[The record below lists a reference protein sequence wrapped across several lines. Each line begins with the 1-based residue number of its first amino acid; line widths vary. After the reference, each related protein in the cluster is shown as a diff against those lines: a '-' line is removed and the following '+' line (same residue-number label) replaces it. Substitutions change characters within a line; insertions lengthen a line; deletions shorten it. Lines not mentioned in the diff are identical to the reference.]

1 MAANHFSKNYRKLA
15 ALDTSVCIMDQSTVD
30 DDEFSDCS
38 GDSSSSQMS
47 TSSDSSSSVRES
59 ARKQFES
66 TKITT
71 EIINLPKE
79 LCEDKSVFNE
89 FFSLETWHSLSDP
102 IRKHLGLFLPAFSD
116 NVESER
122 RNTIEALFSNRI
134 TRFGSCPLERLQ
146 RMLEEGNCRPEISTL
161 NKSIAKAERR
171 EQRFQECERLT
182 EVARKVSMSRERT
195 LRAVC
200 HGTRF
205 RGSNSGQQYAYA
217 SKSPLFSSANSLRA
231 KKRYL
236 QEVSSIAEQLNL
248 PDILSDDEKCPDG
261 TMNYIPRKQRRLFG
275 TAQGGAASPGA
286 DVRIVNTLGFKDE
299 QTTTGYL
306 VGPNGKISIS
316 DNHYRD
322 LLVHHKRRKISE
334 PDHPELDCQ
343 EIKLKDVVSRT
354 QASSGYRR
362 IMPLPKVN
370 VAEDTSMQEEKL
382 KSQLNVSIP
391 LTYPE
396 SSSSGDL
403 KTPIVK
409 LLPQDTV
416 KSVDQTTL
424 DVGNSDESLSLN
436 NTAESSRAAS
446 ETEVYIKTIRLDSEK
461 DIDENSMDANL
472 TETQEVVDNN
482 VSIQSMVLPMDAPND
497 TKEESCEPNHTF
509 KPIIDTQLQDK
520 IESTSEEPI
529 GRSTPHVDNTSIA
542 EEENDQTTTTLKAQ
556 LNLNEDTIDHVTEQ
570 SNVQLQSTLPSVEK
584 SSYEKSMPELMQGTH
599 KCFLSLVRDMFCS
612 TPDHRLTIDELK
624 VKLNVW
630 LKTPIAALNDWYL
643 QADDKWVDMLHSA
656 ILFLSGEFSDQPD
669 DFVPYIEHKV
679 QLNIYQWIGASR
691 DSDYRLFDLCQYWLR
706 RRHEMGVRIL
716 SKPVKATSLKQKHA
730 SPNSST
736 TVEDDDGS
744 SERTISPPPP
754 RYPTDW
760 SVRKATDEEI
770 QLFREQERRRY
781 ENPHMAF
788 TYKQHSYNS
797 VVGPVKGIYTQ
808 VPGISKARGHNML
821 VAERPNFV
829 TILTLVRDATARLPN
844 GEGTRADIC
853 ELLKSSQYISPT
865 ATDQVL
871 QTIVSG
877 ALDRMHTEHDP
888 CVKYDTKRK
897 IWIYLHRNRTE
908 EEFERLHHQ
917 YQGVA
922 KHKKPVYRK
931 SKSKEALGTTPK
943 KAISE
948 PLIKSNSQSSV
959 ENDSVHSEP
968 IPDIGNILTT
978 STPVES
984 PVSLPT
990 TSILI
995 KPNVMTSVA
1004 NDKAAPGST
1013 LSSLISPQ
1021 KVSILTNTSIESSP
1035 QVTQPEPTEECF
1047 IKIQAK
1053 DNISPKITVC
1063 TSSPTVSQAKE
1074 VVPIRVTTPC
1084 KIQAVQLTTTQPQV
1098 ISRPVKSIL
1107 SAEKIDPTAAKSI
1120 LSKKIIT
1127 TSVPNK
1133 PLVISS
1139 APTTQS
1145 NICNIPGT
1153 IPVQVS
1159 MATGDGN
1166 HGVAHSFIVPVSVG
1180 TESISSTR
1188 ARLIPATSQISIAK
1202 PPNRVQNVSPSATPV
1217 TAVKAT
1223 TSLLQP
1229 KNPMSLLTSVPS
1241 VTAKTVVQPSESFV
1255 MTANRQQKVTCLS
1268 AGSSNSLPNS
1278 SSVLIKTDS
1287 GTPTSGVEIINT
1299 ITMPKG
1305 QQSVLTP
1312 AQQKQIL
1319 QNLLAQQNKQ
1329 VFTSKSVIL
1338 GQSVSSVANSACIV
1352 NSANVTTNA
1361 QNIQQIKG
1369 ARQLQKIPALTL
1381 SSSNTRGTPT
1391 VFQTIGS
1398 SVGSPH
1404 VIQIKSAGNVLSGA
1418 GGAKIRPIV
1427 ATVKEQAQIKQLQ
1440 QQSLI
1445 AKSINLP
1452 LKNDGQEIN
1461 IVRPSQNVNVL
1472 TDVSKT
1478 SPSLVQTAVPGTS
1491 VTQIIKSSTPIVH
1504 QSPNVIR
1511 TVNVSQG
1518 TPHVM
1523 AKVVKNVGENQI
1535 LTLDSILPRQQQI
1548 TDAAIRLADPKTMK
1562 TQLIHLSSSGP
1573 SGTPIAQ
1580 YAMVPQNR
1588 NIISVAQSS
1597 GPCTT
1602 PTIITTTANRIA
1614 DPKTT
1619 HMLATSHS
1627 AVTSVSH
1634 TPVTSVALRNGP
1646 EAGSNLMQPVQVTQ
1660 AQLQQQTTSQ
1670 VVTKITGTPKM
1681 LSAKV
1686 RNGTSF
1692 INSSSINFATIG
1704 GNPLIIASKPAIR
1717 PESIQHNGA
1726 NTVFQTT
1733 PVSAESA
1740 NIVYGRQAVKVQGN
1754 IVSQGHV
1761 NIVNAQQGNA
1771 APTQKLLL
1779 SNQLVKVRTVP
1790 RQPHQMQISFAQ
1802 QPGVSTG
1809 LGANTGISVV
1819 KTPTMVTEQHD
1830 KPTLGNVSQKPTVV
1844 ATPIKAT
1851 QKVGI
1856 RLNQPT
1862 QRVVLATQGGQLVTQ
1877 QIIVPQGF
1885 QGGAFNI
1892 KRLKVIPVSTQ
1903 QKAGSIL
1910 RPQIVTTQ
1918 NKSAAS
1924 TISTASNLSVSE
1936 TAIDGNNKLYHV
1948 FNAGV
1953 SSSSNPND
1961 SVELNL
1967 DPNTK

>member
-1 MAANHFSKNYRKLA
+1 
-15 ALDTSVCIMDQSTVD
+15 MDQSAVE
-30 DDEFSDCS
+30 DDEYSNLS
-38 GDSSSSQMS
+38 GDTSSSQMS
-47 TSSDSSSSVRES
+47 TSSDSSASVKES
-59 ARKQFES
+59 ARRQFES

-79 LCEDKSVFNE
+79 LCEDKEVFKE
-89 FFSLETWHSLSDP
+89 FFSMETWHSLSDP
-102 IRKHLGLFLPAFSD
+102 IRKHLGMYLPMFTDNIEFEKKSIIESLF
-116 NVESER
+116 N
-122 RNTIEALFSNRI
+122 NRL
-134 TRFGSCPLERLQ
+134 TRFDSCPLERLQ

-182 EVARKVSMSRERT
+182 EVARKVSMSRERI
-195 LRAVC
+195 LRTVC
-200 HGTRF
+200 QSAPR
-205 RGSNSGQQYAYA
+205 SYSSGQQFVY
-217 SKSPLFSSANSLRA
+217 SSRSPLFSSANAMRA

-236 QEVSSIAEQLNL
+236 QEVGSIAEQLNL
-248 PDILSDDEKCPDG
+248 PDILSDDEKCTEA

-275 TAQGGAASPGA
+275 TVQGGAASPGA
-286 DVRIVNTLGFKDE
+286 DVRIVNTLGYKDE

-316 DNHYRD
+316 DSHYRE
-322 LLVHHKRRKISE
+322 LLVQHKRRKITE
-334 PDHPELDCQ
+334 LDHPELDCQ

-370 VAEDTSMQEEKL
+370 ITEDAFVPEGKL
-382 KSQLNVSIP
+382 QNQLNIMTP
-391 LTYPE
+391 TAYPE
-396 SSSSGDL
+396 SSTSNDVKAQVANPLAQDMVSSA
-403 KTPIVK
+403 
-409 LLPQDTV
+409 
-416 KSVDQTTL
+416 DQNTI
-424 DVGNSDESLSLN
+424 DGGNSDESLSLN
-436 NTAESSRAAS
+436 NTAESSRATS
-446 ETEVYIKTIRLDSEK
+446 ETEVYIKTIRFDSEK
-461 DIDENSMDANL
+461 STDEGNTEVNL
-472 TETQEVVDNN
+472 TTPQDTGNNNDALRSMALVADEVNSNARIPYETIN
-482 VSIQSMVLPMDAPND
+482 V
-497 TKEESCEPNHTF
+497 F
-509 KPIIDTQLQDK
+509 KPIN
-520 IESTSEEPI
+520 ESTISENIECEQDVPI
-529 GRSTPHVDNTSIA
+529 GRSTPHMDRISIT
-542 EEENDQTTTTLKAQ
+542 EEERNQSVSMNPQFNSDENPPSVKS
-556 LNLNEDTIDHVTEQ
+556 IIEQ
-570 SNVQLQSTLPSVEK
+570 SNEQLHSILPGIEK
-584 SSYEKSMPELMQGTH
+584 SSYEKSMPELMQETH
-599 KCFLSLVRDMFCS
+599 KCFLSLIRDMFCS

-643 QADDKWVDMLHSA
+643 QADDKWDEMLHSA

-669 DFVPYIEHKV
+669 DFVPYIEHKI

-691 DSDYRLFDLCQYWLR
+691 DSDHRLLDLCQYWLR
-706 RRHEMGVRIL
+706 RRYEMGIRIQ
-716 SKPVKATSLKQKHA
+716 SKPMKVTSTKQKYA

-736 TVEDDDGS
+736 TIEDDDGS

-760 SVRKATDEEI
+760 SVRKATEEEM

-931 SKSKEALGTTPK
+931 TKSKETPGTTPK

-948 PLIKSNSQSSV
+948 PLIKSNSQSSM
-959 ENDSVHSEP
+959 ENDSIHSEP
-968 IPDIGNILTT
+968 TLDIGSI
-978 STPVES
+978 SMPSVES
-984 PVSLPT
+984 PVTLAP
-990 TSILI
+990 TSILV
-995 KPNVMTSVA
+995 KSNVTTVLA
-1004 NDKAAPGST
+1004 NDKATSST
-1013 LSSLISPQ
+1013 LPSLISPQ
-1021 KVSILTNTSIESSP
+1021 KIGIPPITTVEQNTQI
-1035 QVTQPEPTEECF
+1035 TQPEATEGSF
-1047 IKIQAK
+1047 IKIQAME
-1053 DNISPKITVC
+1053 NVSPKITVC
-1063 TSSPTVSQAKE
+1063 TNAPLVSQAKE
-1074 VVPIRVTTPC
+1074 AVPIRVATPC
-1084 KIQAVQLTTTQPQV
+1084 KIQAVHISTTQPQV
-1098 ISRPVKSIL
+1098 IARPVKTIL
-1107 SAEKIDPTAAKSI
+1107 PTDKTDPTAAKSI
-1120 LSKKIIT
+1120 LTKKIIT
-1127 TSVPNK
+1127 TTVPAK
-1133 PLVISS
+1133 PLVITS
-1139 APTTQS
+1139 APATTS
-1145 NICNIPGT
+1145 NICNISGA

-1159 MATGDGN
+1159 MAPADAER
-1166 HGVAHSFIVPVSVG
+1166 GVAHSFIVPVSLG
-1180 TESISSTR
+1180 AESASPAR
-1188 ARLIPATSQISIAK
+1188 ARLIPATSSHVSISK
-1202 PPNRVQNVSPSATPV
+1202 PPNRVQTVPSNTAPVNV
-1217 TAVKAT
+1217 VKAA

-1229 KNPMSLLTSVPS
+1229 KNPMSLLTQVSNATVKS
-1241 VTAKTVVQPSESFV
+1241 VVQQQESFV
-1255 MTANRQQKVTCLS
+1255 MATNRQQKVTCVS
-1268 AGSSNSLPNS
+1268 ASASSSLPTSS
-1278 SSVLIKTDS
+1278 SSVLLKAES
-1287 GTPTSGVEIINT
+1287 ATPTSGVEIINT
-1299 ITMPKG
+1299 ITVPKG

-1329 VFTSKSVIL
+1329 VFTSKPVIL
-1338 GQSVSSVANSACIV
+1338 GQSVSSGTNTACII
-1352 NSANVTTNA
+1352 NSANISTNV

-1369 ARQLQKIPALTL
+1369 ARQIQKIPALTL
-1381 SSSNTRGTPT
+1381 SSSSTRGTST

-1427 ATVKEQAQIKQLQ
+1427 ATVKEQAQIKQLS

-1445 AKSINLP
+1445 TKAINLP

-1461 IVRPSQNVNVL
+1461 VVKPTTNMNVL
-1472 TDVSKT
+1472 VDVPKA
-1478 SPSLVQTAVPGTS
+1478 SPSLVHTAIPGTS
-1491 VTQIIKSSTPIVH
+1491 VTQIIKSSAPIIH
-1504 QSPNVIR
+1504 PSSNVIR

-1518 TPHVM
+1518 TPQVV

-1535 LTLDSILPRQQQI
+1535 LSLDSIIPRHQQI

-1573 SGTPIAQ
+1573 SGSPIAQ
-1580 YAMVPQNR
+1580 YAVVPQNR
-1588 NIISVAQSS
+1588 SIISVAQSS
-1597 GPCTT
+1597 AHCHT
-1602 PTIITTTANRIA
+1602 PTILTTTANRSA
-1614 DPKTT
+1614 DPKST
-1619 HMLATSHS
+1619 HVLATNHGT
-1627 AVTSVSH
+1627 VTSVSH
-1634 TPVTSVALRNGP
+1634 TPA
-1646 EAGSNLMQPVQVTQ
+1646 TQ
-1660 AQLQQQTTSQ
+1660 GQLQQQSIPQ
-1670 VVTKITGTPKM
+1670 VITKITGSPKM

-1717 PESIQHNGA
+1717 PETIQHNGA
-1726 NTVFQTT
+1726 NAVFQST
-1733 PVSAESA
+1733 PVSTESA

-1761 NIVNAQQGNA
+1761 NIVNAQQSGNA
-1771 APTQKLLL
+1771 STQKLLL
-1779 SNQLVKVRTVP
+1779 NNQLVKVRTVP

-1802 QPGVSTG
+1802 QPGVTTG

-1819 KTPTMVTEQHD
+1819 KTPSAGIALEQQD
-1830 KPTLGNVSQKPTVV
+1830 KPTMSNVVQKPTVV

-1892 KRLKVIPVSTQ
+1892 KRLKVIPVNNQ
-1903 QKAGSIL
+1903 QKGSIL
-1910 RPQIVTTQ
+1910 RPQIITTQ
-1918 NKSAAS
+1918 SKPAAS
-1924 TISTASNLSVSE
+1924 SNNTATSLNVSD
-1936 TAIDGNNKLYHV
+1936 TAIDGSSKLYHV
-1948 FNAGV
+1948 FNA
-1953 SSSSNPND
+1953 SSSSTSNPND
-1961 SVELNL
+1961 SVDINL

>member
-1 MAANHFSKNYRKLA
+1 M
-15 ALDTSVCIMDQSTVD
+15 
-30 DDEFSDCS
+30 
-38 GDSSSSQMS
+38 
-47 TSSDSSSSVRES
+47 
-59 ARKQFES
+59 
-66 TKITT
+66 
-71 EIINLPKE
+71 
-79 LCEDKSVFNE
+79 
-89 FFSLETWHSLSDP
+89 
-102 IRKHLGLFLPAFSD
+102 FLPAFTD
-116 NVESER
+116 NVEFEKRS
-122 RNTIEALFSNRI
+122 TIESLFSNRI

-146 RMLEEGNCRPEISTL
+146 RMLEDGNCRPEISTL

-182 EVARKVSMSRERT
+182 DLARKVSISRERT

-200 HGTRF
+200 HGARL
-205 RGSNSGQQYAYA
+205 RGLSGRQCVYP
-217 SKSPLFSSANSLRA
+217 SKSPLFSSANALRA

-275 TAQGGAASPGA
+275 TVQGGAASPGA

-322 LLVHHKRRKISE
+322 LLVHHKRRKITE

-370 VAEDTSMQEEKL
+370 VAEDIPMPEEKL

-391 LTYPE
+391 SAYPE
-396 SSSSGDL
+396 SCSSSDI
-403 KTPIVK
+403 KTPI
-409 LLPQDTV
+409 LTPLPQDTV
-416 KSVDQTTL
+416 KSAERIPL
-424 DVGNSDESLSLN
+424 DVANSDESLSLN
-436 NTAESSRAAS
+436 NTADSSRAAS

-461 DIDENSMDANL
+461 ENDENSMDAGL
-472 TETQEVVDNN
+472 TATQGTEDNN
-482 VSIQSMVLPMDAPND
+482 IAVQPVIVAADDMDGNKEVSFESSNTFQPISD
-497 TKEESCEPNHTF
+497 TPVQE
-509 KPIIDTQLQDK
+509 K
-520 IESTSEEPI
+520 IECVADDPI
-529 GRSTPHVDNTSIA
+529 GRSTPHPENISIT
-542 EEENDQTTTTLKAQ
+542 EEENSQTTLMKSS
-556 LNLNEDTIDHVTEQ
+556 LSKLNEDAVDHAVEQ
-570 SNVQLQSTLPSVEK
+570 TNALLQPVLPSVEK
-584 SSYEKSMPELMQGTH
+584 TSYEKSMPELMQGTH

-624 VKLNVW
+624 LKLNVW

-643 QADDKWVDMLHSA
+643 QADDKWDDMLHSA

-669 DFVPYIEHKV
+669 DFVPYIEHKI

-691 DSDYRLFDLCQYWLR
+691 DSDYRLVDLCQYWLR

-716 SKPVKATSLKQKHA
+716 SKPMKTTNTKQKHA

-760 SVRKATDEEI
+760 SVRKATEEEV
-770 QLFREQERRRY
+770 QSFREQERRRY

-931 SKSKEALGTTPK
+931 SKSKESLGTTPK

-948 PLIKSNSQSSV
+948 PLIKSNSQSSM
-959 ENDSVHSEP
+959 ENDSVQSEP
-968 IPDIGNILTT
+968 TPDVGNILTP
-978 STPVES
+978 SES
-984 PVSLPT
+984 PVSLST

-995 KPNVMTSVA
+995 KPNVTTVVA
-1004 NDKAAPGST
+1004 NDKATAGSS

-1021 KVSILTNTSIESSP
+1021 KVGIPTSTVEP
-1035 QVTQPEPTEECF
+1035 NPPVVPQPEPTEDCF
-1047 IKIQAK
+1047 IKIQATG
-1053 DNISPKITVC
+1053 NISPKITVC
-1063 TSSPTVSQAKE
+1063 TSAPAMSQTKE
-1074 VVPIRVTTPC
+1074 AVPIRVTTPC
-1084 KIQAVQLTTTQPQV
+1084 KIQAVHLTNTQPQ
-1098 ISRPVKSIL
+1098 IITRPVKSIL
-1107 SAEKIDPTAAKSI
+1107 STDKLDAPVAKSI
-1120 LSKKIIT
+1120 LTKKIIT
-1127 TSVPNK
+1127 TTAVPNNK
-1133 PLVISS
+1133 PLIISAATA
-1139 APTTQS
+1139 APSTSTT
-1145 NICNIPGT
+1145 ICNIPGT

-1159 MATGDGN
+1159 MAAGDGDRG
-1166 HGVAHSFIVPVSVG
+1166 GVAHSFIVPVSLAAGVGSGG
-1180 TESISSTR
+1180 TESGPTPR
-1188 ARLIPATSQISIAK
+1188 ARLIPATATTSQMVSITK
-1202 PPNRVQNVSPSATPV
+1202 PPNRVQNVSPSATPATV
-1217 TAVKAT
+1217 ATVKAA

-1229 KNPMSLLTSVPS
+1229 KNPMSLLTQIPS
-1241 VTAKTVVQPSESFV
+1241 NATTKTVVQQSEPFV
-1255 MTANRQQKVTCLS
+1255 ITANRPQKVTCVS
-1268 AGSSNSLPNS
+1268 ASGSNVLPNPS
-1278 SSVLIKTDS
+1278 SLLIKTDS

-1338 GQSVSSVANSACIV
+1338 GQSVSSVASP
-1352 NSANVTTNA
+1352 ANVTTSA
-1361 QNIQQIKG
+1361 QSIQQIKG

-1381 SSSNTRGTPT
+1381 SSSSTRVTPT

-1398 SVGSPH
+1398 SVGNPH
-1404 VIQIKSAGNVLSGA
+1404 VIQIKSAGNVISST

-1452 LKNDGQEIN
+1452 LKHDGQEIN
-1461 IVRPSQNVNVL
+1461 VVKQSPNMNVL
-1472 TDVSKT
+1472 ADVSKA
-1478 SPSLVQTAVPGTS
+1478 SPSLLQTGVPGS
-1491 VTQIIKSSTPIVH
+1491 AVTQIIKSSTPIVH
-1504 QSPNVIR
+1504 ASPNVIR
-1511 TVNVSQG
+1511 TVNVSPG

-1523 AKVVKNVGENQI
+1523 AKVVKNVGDNQI
-1535 LTLDSILPRQQQI
+1535 LSLDSILPRQQQI

-1562 TQLIHLSSSGP
+1562 TQLIHLSSTGP
-1573 SGTPIAQ
+1573 SGSPIAQ
-1580 YAMVPQNR
+1580 YAVLPQNR

-1602 PTIITTTANRIA
+1602 PTIITTTANRIV

-1646 EAGSNLMQPVQVTQ
+1646 EAGNHLMQPVQATQ
-1660 AQLQQQTTSQ
+1660 AQLQQQNVPQ
-1670 VVTKITGTPKM
+1670 VVTKITGAPKM

-1717 PESIQHNGA
+1717 PETIQHNGA
-1726 NTVFQTT
+1726 NTVFANVQTT
-1733 PVSAESA
+1733 PVSSEPA

-1761 NIVNAQQGNA
+1761 NIVNAQQGSNTS
-1771 APTQKLLL
+1771 TQKLLL

-1809 LGANTGISVV
+1809 LGTNTGISVV
-1819 KTPTMVTEQHD
+1819 KAPAMATEQPE
-1830 KPTLGNVSQKPTVV
+1830 KPTISSVLQKPTVV
-1844 ATPIKAT
+1844 ATPMKAT

-1892 KRLKVIPVSTQ
+1892 KRLKVIPVNNQ

-1910 RPQIVTTQ
+1910 RPQVIATQ
-1918 NKSAAS
+1918 NKPAVS
-1924 TISTASNLSVSE
+1924 TISTATTLGISDN
-1936 TAIDGNNKLYHV
+1936 AIDGNSKLYHV
-1948 FNAGV
+1948 YNAGV

-1961 SVELNL
+1961 PNVEINL
-1967 DPNTK
+1967 DPNPK